1 MSSGDAAPAEA
12 ASGPLSFDGQ
22 VAVITGAGG
31 GLGRAYAELLAR
43 RGCRVV
49 VNDVGLVHAGD
60 RPAAD
65 EVVAAIEDAGGVAV
79 ADTHDVIDGGA
90 AIVATAV
97 DAFGGVDIVINNAG
111 IGAGTPIGPDAAD
124 EWRPTIDAT
133 LQGSIAVTGAAW
145 PWLEAQGGG
154 RVVMTSSC
162 AMFGASTT
170 PPYSTA
176 KSALY
181 GLTRSLAGQGRRTG
195 IGVNAVMP
203 SASTR
208 LTRSLPP
215 GPMRD
220 MFEAHFPPERVASFV
235 AWLCHPS
242 CAVSGESFSVGGGR
256 AARVVLGENRGVRL
270 ADDADPAGWGDLV
283 DGLMAT
289 DEVVFPRSMNDEVT
303 WQAHTLG
310 RPVPAELGPGGAL
323 DWNRR
328 PR

>member
-1 MSSGDAAPAEA
+1 VGDAP
-12 ASGPLSFDGQ
+12 GTPDPLEPLGFDGQ

-31 GLGRAYAELLAR
+31 GLGRAYALLLAR
-43 RGCRVV
+43 RGCRIV
-49 VNDVGLVHAGD
+49 VNEVGLRHGD
-60 RPAAD
+60 DVPTAD
-65 EVVAAIEDAGGVAV
+65 SVVAEVEATGGVAV
-79 ADTHDVIDGGA
+79 ADTHDVITDGSEVVA
-90 AIVATAV
+90 AAL

-111 IGAGTPIGPDAAD
+111 IGAGTPIGPDAVE

-145 PWLEAQGGG
+145 PSLEARGGG

-181 GLTRSLAGQGRRTG
+181 GLTRSLAGQGRRSG

-203 SASTR
+203 SAYTR
-208 LTRSLPP
+208 LTGSLPE
-215 GPMRD
+215 GPMKQ
-220 MFEAHFPPERVASFV
+220 MFAEHFPPEAVASFV

-242 CAVSGESFSVGGGR
+242 CPVSGESFSVGGGR

-270 ADDADPAGWGDLV
+270 DDGADPAAWGSV
-283 DGLMAT
+283 VEALMAT

-310 RPVPAELGPGGAL
+310 QPVPAELSPGGAL
-323 DWNRR
+323 HWNRR